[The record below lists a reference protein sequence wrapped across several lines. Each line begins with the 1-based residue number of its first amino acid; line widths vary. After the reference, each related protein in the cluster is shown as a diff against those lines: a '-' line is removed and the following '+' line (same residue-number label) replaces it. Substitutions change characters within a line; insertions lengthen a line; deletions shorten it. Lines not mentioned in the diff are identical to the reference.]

1 MKKARF
7 LIVAAILLVIAVNV
21 HYYYRIYKQQVAFHK
36 EILMRQT
43 QICGWEIEQTGYE
56 FENEINYIVFSTEL
70 IEFFNNLDNQDDRIK
85 KLELF
90 YFKYQNLIQNIN
102 IIDNNKNVFSL
113 FKDKSNQFLTDFYI
127 AQRQKRLYQ
136 KETVLENEDGTYT
149 YILPVF
155 QENKAVLNI
164 LIKVDFMNYIQD
176 VFANYHLGSTLWQW
190 VVKRTGE
197 VVDNN
202 LISDSLYVSKLDVI
216 SQNLSI
222 GDKGFIQHQINRN
235 NEQVKAFSFYYP
247 TRLLSKDFGIV
258 FSLKSEVIISSIIRN
273 AVLVGASTFLFLVF
287 IIGMT
292 FVMMRRKDREHD
304 RLKQSEEALQMILE
318 GLPIGILIINKKRI
332 VRSLNHTAIEIFG
345 IENKEE
351 LIGKPIPEQF
361 FISRNFH
368 DQDSFTYQNN
378 LNQYI
383 YYDDN
388 DNEIIL
394 FKKEINTVFNGEE
407 VSLEAFID
415 ITPVEKAR
423 KREVAANKAKS
434 EFLAKMSHE
443 IRTPLNGIIGMA
455 DTLHTLN
462 LNAKQEEAVQII
474 TKSADLLLSIINDIL
489 DFSKIEAG
497 KMIIE
502 ETPFQLRDELAS
514 TLSLFTPKAKE
525 KGLALES
532 TIAENIP
539 NELIGD
545 PFRLKQVVS
554 NLIGNAIK
562 FTYEGKILV
571 SVELVKQ
578 VDRTVII
585 LFNIEDT
592 GIGIAKEKLKDIF
605 GSFSQADGS
614 TTRRFGGTGLG
625 TTISKQLVELMN
637 GEIWVD
643 SPSSISIDPQY
654 KGSRF
659 SFTIQVFSNERFEKN
674 VKIQEIT
681 DYSQIRVLI
690 INPAIEKEDV
700 LRTTFSKF
708 GTAVTEITPKQS
720 PIEHIRKNQKDKSQK
735 YHLIIIKDT
744 AEFDGIDLG
753 RSLHKEGI
761 SDDFFITIVSSNDQP
776 GNYVKCKM
784 NGIDYYLIK
793 PFEASEVFEII
804 QENFPN
810 LLVKEQEMPK
820 LNRIREHLRI
830 LVAEDNIIN
839 QKVALTIFKNL
850 GYDITLAENGADCVR
865 KIKAEPFDIL
875 FMDIMMPEKDG
886 LEATAEIRSLGFK
899 LPIVAMTANARE
911 EDKIKAFNSGMNDYL
926 AKPVK
931 IDEIKEVLIKWFSDK
946 K

>member
-1 MKKARF
+1 MKRARF
-7 LIVAAILLVIAVNV
+7 LIIAAILLVIAVNV
-21 HYYYRIYKQQVAFHK
+21 YYYYRIYKQQVAFHK

-70 IEFFNNLDNQDDRIK
+70 IEFFNELDNQDERIK

-102 IIDNNKNVFSL
+102 IIDDNRNVFSL

-149 YILPVF
+149 YVLPVF
-155 QENKAVLNI
+155 GENKAELNI
-164 LIKVDFMNYIQD
+164 LIKVNFLNYIHD

-190 VVKRTGE
+190 MVKSTGE
-197 VVDNN
+197 IVSTN
-202 LISDSLYVSKLDVI
+202 LAHDSLYVSKLDVI

-222 GDKGFIQHQINRN
+222 GEKGFIQHHINLDDEEIN
-235 NEQVKAFSFYYP
+235 AFSFYYP

-273 AVLVGASTFLFLVF
+273 AVLVGAATFLFLVF
-287 IIGMT
+287 IIGLT

-332 VRSLNHTAIEIFG
+332 VRSLNQTAIEIFG
-345 IENKEE
+345 IESKDE

-368 DQDSFTYQNN
+368 EQDSFTYQNN

-502 ETPFQLRDELAS
+502 ETPFLLWEEIES
-514 TLSLFTPKAKE
+514 TLSLFQPKAKE
-525 KGLALES
+525 KGLELES
-532 TIAENIP
+532 SIANNIP
-539 NELIGD
+539 NSLIGD

-562 FTYEGKILV
+562 FTYEGKIKV
-571 SVELVKQ
+571 SIELVKQ
-578 VDRTVII
+578 VDRTVTI

-592 GIGIAKEKLKDIF
+592 GIGIPKEKLKDIF

-637 GEIWVD
+637 GEIWVE

-659 SFTIQVFSNERFEKN
+659 SFTIQVFSNERFDKSVDVQTIE
-674 VKIQEIT
+674 
-681 DYSQIRVLI
+681 DYSQIRVLVV
-690 INPAIEKEDV
+690 NPAIEKEDV
-700 LRTTFSKF
+700 LKTTFSKF
-708 GTAVTEITPKQS
+708 GTEVTEITPKQS
-720 PIEHIRKNQKDKSQK
+720 PIEHIRKNQKDIKQR

-753 RSLHKEGI
+753 RSLHKEGL

-810 LLVKEQEMPK
+810 LLIKEQEMPK
-820 LNRIREHLRI
+820 INRIKEKINI

-839 QKVALTIFKNL
+839 QKVAQTIFKNL
-850 GYDITLAENGADCVR
+850 GYDITLAENGSDCVR
-865 KIKAEPFDIL
+865 KVKSDGYDIL

-886 LEATAEIRSLGFK
+886 LEATAEIRSLGYK

-931 IDEIKEVLIKWFSDK
+931 IEEIKEVLIKWFSDK